1 MKLPNVGNAQID
13 QTKIT
18 EYLLSPVYQRSGGK
32 AWFFA
37 SLGFRRDSWEILADA
52 LKAQAESNEVS
63 RVVETDYGPRYHVDG
78 LLQTPGGDAAEI
90 RTVWQFD
97 IGSSHPRLITA
108 YPFRR

>member
-18 EYLLSPVYQRSGGK
+18 EYLLSPSPQGSGGK
-32 AWFFA
+32 AGFFA
-37 SLGFRRDSWEILADA
+37 ALGFRQDSWEVLANA

-63 RVVETDYGPRYHVDG
+63 RVVQTTYGPRYHVDG
-78 LLQTPGGDAAEI
+78 LLQAPGGDAAEI

-108 YPFRR
+108 YPLRR